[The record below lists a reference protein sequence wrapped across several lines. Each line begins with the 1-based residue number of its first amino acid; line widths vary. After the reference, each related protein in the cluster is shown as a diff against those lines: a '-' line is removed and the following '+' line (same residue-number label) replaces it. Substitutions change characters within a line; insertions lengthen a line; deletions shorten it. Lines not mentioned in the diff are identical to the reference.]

1 MMTLMRICL
10 LYLLLSI
17 TNLNINLVLSLTPSR
32 IAHRRRAQLAPIVP
46 IAASNGFGNIPKPD
60 IITPLAGTNN
70 TNIERFLMMYTCKKC
85 NGRNAQ
91 LISKIAYKEGI
102 VVSTCKTCKVTHLI
116 ADNLKKLDMSEYGTK
131 IDEYLESK
139 GERVQRMSVSREDL
153 ENNYII
159 EKDGVVS
166 LQPKIGG
173 QVLN

>member
-1 MMTLMRICL
+1 
-10 LYLLLSI
+10 
-17 TNLNINLVLSLTPSR
+17 
-32 IAHRRRAQLAPIVP
+32 
-46 IAASNGFGNIPKPD
+46 
-60 IITPLAGTNN
+60 
-70 TNIERFLMMYTCKKC
+70 MMYTCKKC